1 MVQYIRVIHVMSNR
15 KLVAIHND
23 WSSGGKG
30 CQALLV

>member
-15 KLVAIHND
+15 KMVPIHND

-30 CQALLV
+30 CQTLLA